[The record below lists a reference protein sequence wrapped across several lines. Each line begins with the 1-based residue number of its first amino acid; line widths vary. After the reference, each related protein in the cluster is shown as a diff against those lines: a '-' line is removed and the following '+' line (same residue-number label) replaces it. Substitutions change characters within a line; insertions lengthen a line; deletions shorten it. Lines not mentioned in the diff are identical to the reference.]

1 MAETATG
8 RREVPERFPAIDL
21 TINALGPNDPIAKIS
36 EIAKRYPAIRL
47 EAGITAGQ
55 ATWSGRRTMGDD
67 RQTPSFERLR
77 EMIAECRV
85 NGIGAAVHLEDCYAD
100 MAENEEHRII
110 RGLAEGADRIQVE
123 DTGYDY
129 DAIDRLR
136 VSVELPTAVRNWNGF
151 AGETPSTGLE
161 YLYTDLG
168 QPLEAAAGY
177 PRPWPN
183 VRCGY
188 AGKAVNADPGD
199 AVKHMLNIGNDRGWL
214 EIERGT
220 ITNDTNEI
228 DTGKLEMVLSTAS
241 RAAVAVRQDRL
252 TTWSDRETPE
262 QLARGAREK

>member
-1 MAETATG
+1 MPGTPTARLQNAG
-8 RREVPERFPAIDL
+8 QFPAIDL
-21 TINALGPNDPIAKIS
+21 TINAIGSNDPIKKIS

-55 ATWSGRRTMGDD
+55 ATWTGRRTAAED
-67 RQTPSFERLR
+67 RHTPSFERLR

-85 NGIGAAVHLEDCYAD
+85 NGIGAAVHLKDCYAD

-110 RGLAEGADRIQVE
+110 HGLAEGADRIQVE

-129 DAIDRLR
+129 DAIEKLR
-136 VSVELPTAVRNWNGF
+136 VLVGLPTSVRNWNGF
-151 AGETPSTGLE
+151 AGVTPSTRLE

-168 QPLEAAAGY
+168 QPLEAAASY

-188 AGKAVNADPGD
+188 SGKAVNANPGE
-199 AVKHMLNIGNDRGWL
+199 AVTRMLDIGNDRCWL

-220 ITNDTNEI
+220 IANDATEI
-228 DTGKLEMVLSTAS
+228 DMRLLEQVLAAAAQAADTA
-241 RAAVAVRQDRL
+241 RQD
-252 TTWSDRETPE
+252 SSK
-262 QLARGAREK
+262 A